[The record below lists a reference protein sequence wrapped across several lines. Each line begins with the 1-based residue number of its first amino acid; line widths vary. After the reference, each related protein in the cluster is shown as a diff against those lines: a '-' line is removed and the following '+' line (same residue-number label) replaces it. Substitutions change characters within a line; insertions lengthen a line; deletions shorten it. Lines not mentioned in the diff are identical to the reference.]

1 MRRCAAGALAGAL
14 ALAGCAA
21 SPVATIHS
29 STAVLDRELA
39 AIANDPERPLASL
52 SVLAIRDGKIA
63 YERHFGR
70 RFIDPAGRGG
80 DKPADTA
87 TLYRIAS
94 ISKLVTTLGVMKLV
108 EERKLSLDADIATY
122 LGYRVRNPHFPDV
135 PITLRM
141 LLTHTSSLRDDAG
154 YSWDASVQIQDV
166 LQSKSAAWS
175 GRAKP
180 GAYFSYANLPWGVIG
195 TVMERVTGER
205 FDRLMK
211 RLALDPLGL
220 QGGYNVAELSQERL
234 ASVATLYRKATAGD
248 TQVWNPQGPW
258 IPQVDDYSS
267 QPPIARAGPG
277 YAIGTNGTLFGPQ
290 GGLRA
295 SAAELGRVMLML
307 MNGGE
312 IDGKRILER
321 KSVDEMLAMHWQ
333 RGDHDGER
341 DYGTHRGRFNAWGL
355 GNQRF
360 TDISGPDFGDR
371 LVEGGGFTA
380 NGHLGDAYGLMATL
394 AFDPSSRN
402 GFVFLVGGTGFDPET
417 DRGAWSAGARF
428 EERLA
433 TAIYRHAIQG
443 RAD

>member
-1 MRRCAAGALAGAL
+1 MRRCAAGALVGAL

-21 SPVATIHS
+21 SPVASVPS
-29 STAVLDRELA
+29 STAALDRDLA
-39 AIANDPERPLASL
+39 AIANDPERALASL
-52 SVLAIRDGKIA
+52 SVLAIRDGKIV
-63 YERHFGR
+63 YEGHFGR

-80 DKPADTA
+80 DKPADAA

-94 ISKLVTTLGVMKLV
+94 ISKLVTTLGVLRLV
-108 EERKLSLDADIATY
+108 EDGKLSLDADIGDY
-122 LGYRVRNPHFPDV
+122 LGYRVRNPSFPEA

-154 YSWDASVQIQDV
+154 YSWDAGVHIKDV
-166 LQSKSAAWS
+166 LQSNPAVWS
-175 GRAKP
+175 GKARP

-195 TVMERVTGER
+195 TVMERATGER

-211 RLALDPLGL
+211 RLVLDPLGL
-220 QGGYNVAELSQERL
+220 QAGYNVAELHPERL
-234 ASVATLYRKATAGD
+234 ATVATLYRKATAGD

-258 IPQVDDYSS
+258 VPQVDDYSS
-267 QPPIARAGPG
+267 QPPIARAPPG
-277 YAIGTNGTLFGPQ
+277 YVVGTNGTLFGPQ

-295 SAAELGRVMLML
+295 SAAGLGRVMLML

-321 KSVDEMLAMHWQ
+321 KTVDDMLAMHWQ
-333 RGDHDGER
+333 RGDDDGEP

-360 TDISGPDFGDR
+360 TDVSGPDFGDR
-371 LVEGGGFTA
+371 LVEGGGFIA

-428 EERLA
+428 EERIA
-433 TAIYRHAIQG
+433 TAIYRRAVQG